1 MLAPQF
7 SLRKLLFFTVLC
19 CLFAYLISMAVRGE
33 QWALPFVIVGIA
45 AVTAMVLYA
54 VFFLI
59 GWIFSLLLKDRR
71 RKPNTESPFAS
82 DRPAPQIL
90 PPDHTL

>member
-1 MLAPQF
+1 MFAPQF
-7 SLRKLLFFTVLC
+7 TLRKLLLFTVAC
-19 CLFAYLISMAVRGE
+19 CVFAYLVSMAVQGHD
-33 QWALPFVIVGIA
+33 WALPFVISGIA
-45 AVTAMVLYA
+45 VAVAMVLYS

-59 GWIFSLLLKDRR
+59 GWIFSLLLKDLRW
-71 RKPNTESPFAS
+71 KQTTESPFAS